1 MVHTLSSEEVKC
13 PSTSE
18 KKEEDTADKHSLSQ
32 IVQINIEWINHVG
45 SVYPRYDAM
54 KTALCLCG
62 LPPINL

>member
-1 MVHTLSSEEVKC
+1 MVHTLSSKEVKH
-13 PSTSE
+13 PSTSD

-32 IVQINIEWINHVG
+32 IVQINIEGINHVG
-45 SVYPRYDAM
+45 SMYPCHDAM